1 MIKKKLIKKEKKINS
16 LFKIFNF
23 KTKIYFLFL
32 FLLTF
37 YTFVIDI
44 IKYVNEENYFFRRF
58 LYYFT
63 NQTIFSILLILFSFF
78 FKIKNKKK
86 YSIFIFV
93 VAVNTLLTFFV
104 FNFFL
109 HPFWHTGY
117 DQKTKQLNILIKFMT
132 KREKGCYWFFDKNF
146 ISSLQHIFI
155 PLFYFVFFFFFLP
168 FKLDKLKEKIY
179 IFAYPLIYLFIFFL
193 ISLFSKQTTLYCKNQ
208 IDQNIKSCW
217 FPYPNIQ
224 CPVHGNV
231 LFNNISFDSHFC
243 SHIIVLSRIV
253 VLTLFFAIF
262 FLFIFDLKTKINKKI
277 IKKG

>member
-1 MIKKKLIKKEKKINS
+1 MIKKKLIKKRKKIYS
-16 LFKIFNF
+16 LFTTFNF
-23 KTKIYFLFL
+23 KAKIYFLFL

-44 IKYVNEENYFFRRF
+44 IKYVNEENYFVGRF

-63 NQTIFSILLILFSFF
+63 IQTIFSILLILFSFF
-78 FKIKNKKK
+78 LKIKNKKK
-86 YSIFIFV
+86 YSIFIFI
-93 VAVNTLLTFFV
+93 VAVNALLTFFV
-104 FNFFL
+104 FNLFL
-109 HPFWHTGY
+109 RPFWCIGSN
-117 DQKTKQLNILIKFMT
+117 QETKQLNILVKFMA
-132 KREKGCYWFFDKNF
+132 KREKNCYWFFDKNF

-179 IFAYPLIYLFIFFL
+179 TFAHPLIYLFIFFL
-193 ISLFSKQTTLYCKNQ
+193 ISLFSKQAATLKCEK
-208 IDQNIKSCW
+208 NIKSCW

-231 LFNNISFDSHFC
+231 FFEKSFDSHVY
-243 SHIIVLSRIV
+243 SHIIVFSRIV

-262 FLFIFDLKTKINKKI
+262 FLFIFYLKMKLNKKI